1 MTEKLEKSMLD
12 YSTFKTLAGE
22 LTGLDLSNYK
32 SVQMDRRINSLKQ
45 LWNLPTYDDYLK
57 VLKSDP
63 KKYKEFVNRLT
74 INVSEFF
81 RNPERYDDLWNRI
94 LPEILSG
101 NNDVKIWSAGCSN
114 GAEPYSVA
122 IIINELNA
130 ANRVRILATDF
141 DREIL
146 NKAQLQPK
154 YAANEVRYFPLDL
167 LRKYFDI
174 QEDYFYLKD
183 SIRRMVK
190 FSFHNLLENSF
201 ETGFDLII
209 CRNVVI
215 YFTVDAKN
223 NLYQRFYEALKPG
236 GYLWVGGTEPLL
248 NFRIWGFEN
257 PLSFFYRK
265 PKYP

>member
-1 MTEKLEKSMLD
+1 MLD
-12 YSTFKTLAGE
+12 YPAFKKLAGE

-32 SVQMDRRINSLKQ
+32 STQMDRRINSLKR
-45 LWNLPTYDDYLK
+45 LWNIPTYDDYLQ
-57 VLKSDP
+57 VLESNP
-63 KKYKEFVNRLT
+63 QRYQEFVNRLT

-81 RNPERYDDLWNRI
+81 RNPERFDDLWKRV

-101 NNDVKIWSAGCSN
+101 NNEVKIWSAGCSN

-122 IIINELNA
+122 IIVNELNA
-130 ANRVRILATDF
+130 VDRVRILATDV

-146 NKAQLQPK
+146 NKAQHQPK
-154 YAANEVRYFPLDL
+154 YTANEVKCLPRDL
-167 LRKYFDI
+167 LMKYFDLQEGYFHLKESI
-174 QEDYFYLKD
+174 Q
-183 SIRRMVK
+183 RMVK
-190 FSFHNLLENSF
+190 FSFHNLHANSF
-201 ETGFDLII
+201 ETKLDLII

-265 PKYP
+265 PEYP